1 MRGGRWIDGWKDGRK
16 DWKNERKEGEKEKKG
31 SSVSSYKTTNPVSSF
46 PCLWLHWTI
55 INFPRGPI
63 SKYKHTRDKAS
74 NIHIWGGYI
83 QSTTVLLI
91 QSLPLPPTVSLSS
104 LCLYNVAHSWSRQH
118 ILCFLCDLAPEFLRP
133 WVLEPWDRGL
143 LIMPGPSSHG
153 INTWPQVCGWFWS
166 FLSLSTGLN
175 CILPMIHVYLN
186 SWHVTWFGYGN
197 FVIQELMSL

>member
-1 MRGGRWIDGWKDGRK
+1 MHMPEDNSRDSSGWHTWLLKFSFKVPAWLRSGEGSLPGMRTATFSLHLYKVFLWWVWTDSNNKDRNVTDINGGERWIDGWKDGRK
-16 DWKNERKEGEKEKKG
+16 DWKNKRKEGEKEKKG

-91 QSLPLPPTVSLSS
+91 QSLPLPPTVSL
-104 LCLYNVAHSWSRQH
+104 
-118 ILCFLCDLAPEFLRP
+118 
-133 WVLEPWDRGL
+133 
-143 LIMPGPSSHG
+143 
-153 INTWPQVCGWFWS
+153 
-166 FLSLSTGLN
+166 
-175 CILPMIHVYLN
+175 
-186 SWHVTWFGYGN
+186 
-197 FVIQELMSL
+197 